1 MPRLAFELVVQAAI
15 EVPLLTRASYHGRVP
30 RVIRTMCPMNC
41 HPTLCGMLVEVDD
54 GRVLRVSGDV
64 DNPDSRGFLC
74 VRGQAAPEIL
84 DNPRR
89 LLYPMLRATRSDGWR
104 RATWDEALD
113 TIATRMRAVG
123 REAVATW
130 SGHGIFANNY
140 GTRIHSHLLRR
151 FSNIHGCQWWSPAII
166 CWALGGFGLG
176 LTGLLEPN
184 TKEDMGAN
192 AAMIVLWGANLASQP
207 NTARHLAAARRRGA
221 RIVTIDVRETE
232 AAAQSD
238 ETLLIRPGTDAAL
251 ALALMHVIVT
261 DSLVDRDFVG
271 RHTVGFERLAAHVH
285 AYTPEWAAAVTGIE
299 ATRIVDL
306 ARRYATTR
314 PAMIVV
320 GGSSMH
326 KASNGWQ
333 AARAIACLP
342 ALTGQVGIPGGGLGP
357 RHGASLRG
365 QVLGNIVALERRP
378 PGDYVPDQMSR
389 ITESLV
395 TGHVRVLLLFGTDML
410 SSFADANRVAEGLAR
425 QELIVSYDLFENDT
439 ARRFADVLLPA
450 TSWLEE
456 LGCKATNTHVYLMPQ
471 VLGPPGETRSVPWV
485 LRALAERL
493 GLEDFFPWKDDA
505 ALVDAMLDVP
515 ATRHANVASL
525 VAEGGMRAM
534 NVSHVGHPDL
544 TFPTPSGKLELF
556 SERAVTLGL
565 PGLPVFEAPGTE
577 PSHPLTLRQGR
588 TLTAFHSFYDHGRAL
603 PSLAKADPEPVLWI
617 SPDDAAA
624 RGITDGSRIA
634 MRNARGEMRCRAH
647 VTAKIPAGTVWMRDG
662 WSELNTLTS
671 GEAVI
676 PDAAVDA
683 LGFSAG
689 QAAFDASV
697 EVAPGD
703 DPPR

>member
-1 MPRLAFELVVQAAI
+1 
-15 EVPLLTRASYHGRVP
+15 
-30 RVIRTMCPMNC
+30 MCPMNC
-41 HPTLCGMLVEVDD
+41 HPTLCGMLVHVDD
-54 GRVLRVSGDV
+54 DRVTHVSGDP

-74 VRGQAAPEIL
+74 IRGQAAPEIL

-89 LLYPMLRATRSDGWR
+89 LLHPMMRTPRSGAWR
-104 RATWDEALD
+104 QATWDEALD
-113 TIATRMRAVG
+113 TIVARMRAAG
-123 REAVATW
+123 RDAVATW
-130 SGHGIFANNY
+130 SGHGVFANNY

-151 FSNIHGCQWWSPAII
+151 FSNIYGCQWWSPAII

-192 AAMIVLWGANLASQP
+192 AALIVLWGANLASQP
-207 NTARHLAAARRRGA
+207 NTGRHLAAARRRGA
-221 RIVTIDVRETE
+221 RIITIDVRETE

-251 ALALMHVIVT
+251 ALALMHV
-261 DSLVDRDFVG
+261 LVRENLIDRDFVA
-271 RHTVGFERLAAHVH
+271 RHTVGFDRLAAHVQAH
-285 AYTPEWAAAVTGIE
+285 TPAWAATITGIAAE
-299 ATRIVDL
+299 RIVDL
-306 ARRYATTR
+306 ARQYAGTR

-326 KASNGWQ
+326 KASNGWH

-342 ALTGQVGIPGGGLGP
+342 ALTGQVGVAGGGLGP

-378 PGDYVPDQMSR
+378 PGDDVPNQMSR
-389 ITESLV
+389 ITEALV
-395 TGHVRVLLLFGTDML
+395 SCRVRVLLLFGTDML
-410 SSFADANRVAEGLAR
+410 SSFADANHVAEGLAR
-425 QELIVSYDLFENDT
+425 QDLVVSYDLFENDT
-439 ARRFADVLLPA
+439 ARRFADILLPS

-471 VLGPPGETRSVPWV
+471 VLEAAGETRPVPWV

-493 GLEDFFPWKDDA
+493 GLDDFFPWNGDR

-515 ATRHANVASL
+515 ATGHATVAAIA
-525 VAEGGMRAM
+525 AEGGMRAM
-534 NVSHVGHPDL
+534 KVSHVGHPDL

-556 SERAVTLGL
+556 SERAVSLGL
-565 PGLPVFEAPGTE
+565 PGLPVFEAPAEST
-577 PSHPLTLRQGR
+577 SHPLTLRQGR
-588 TLTAFHSFYDHGRAL
+588 TLTAFHGFYDHGRAL
-603 PSLAKADPEPVLWI
+603 PTLAKADPEPVLWI

-624 RGITDGSRIA
+624 RGVTDGAAIA
-634 MRNARGEMRCRAH
+634 MRNERGEMRCRAH

-662 WSELNTLTS
+662 WPDLNTLTS
-671 GEAVI
+671 GDAVI

-689 QAAFDASV
+689 QAAFDARV
-697 EVAPGD
+697 EVTPIAAS
-703 DPPR
+703 

>member
-1 MPRLAFELVVQAAI
+1 MSGVKQTV
-15 EVPLLTRASYHGRVP
+15 
-30 RVIRTMCPMNC
+30 RTMCPMNC
-41 HPTLCGMLVEVDD
+41 HPTLCGMLVHVDD
-54 GRVLRVSGDV
+54 GRVTHVSGDA

-74 VRGQAAPEIL
+74 VRGQAAPEIQG
-84 DNPRR
+84 NPRR
-89 LLYPMLRATRSDGWR
+89 LLYPMLRATRGGRWR

-113 TIATRMRAVG
+113 TIATRMRDAG

-151 FSNIHGCQWWSPAII
+151 FSNLYGCQWWSPAII

-192 AAMIVLWGANLASQP
+192 AGLIVLWGANLASQP
-207 NTARHLAAARRRGA
+207 NTGRHLAAARRRGA
-221 RIVTIDVRETE
+221 HIVTIDVRGTE

-251 ALALMHVIVT
+251 ALALMHVIVAEG
-261 DSLVDRDFVG
+261 LVDRHFVA
-271 RHTVGFERLAAHVH
+271 RHTVGFERLAADLP
-285 AYTPEWAAAVTGIE
+285 ARTPAWASTITGID
-299 ATRIVDL
+299 APRIVEL
-306 ARRYATTR
+306 ARRYASTR

-342 ALTGQVGIPGGGLGP
+342 ALTGQVGIAGGGLGP

-378 PGDYVPDQMSR
+378 PGDDVPNQMSR

-395 TGHVRVLLLFGTDML
+395 SGRVRVLLLFGTDML

-425 QELIVSYDLFENDT
+425 QELVVSYDLFENDT
-439 ARRFADVLLPA
+439 ARRFADILLPS

-471 VLGPPGETRSVPWV
+471 VLEAPGETRSVPWV
-485 LRALAERL
+485 LRALGERL

-515 ATRHANVASL
+515 ATRHATVASL
-525 VAEGGMRAM
+525 IAEGGMRAM
-534 NVSHVGHPDL
+534 DVSHVGHPDL
-544 TFPTPSGKLELF
+544 TFPTPSGKLELY
-556 SERAVTLGL
+556 SERAVSLGL
-565 PGLPVFEAPGTE
+565 PGLPVFEAPAE
-577 PSHPLTLRQGR
+577 SSYPLTLRQGR
-588 TLTAFHSFYDHGRAL
+588 TLTAFHGFYDHGRAL

-617 SPDDAAA
+617 SPADAAA
-624 RGITDGSRIA
+624 RGIADDALIA

-671 GEAVI
+671 GEPVI

-689 QAAFDASV
+689 QAAFDARV
-697 EVAPGD
+697 EVAPA
-703 DPPR
+703 

>member
-1 MPRLAFELVVQAAI
+1 MAA
-15 EVPLLTRASYHGRVP
+15 VR

-41 HPTLCGMLVEVDD
+41 HPTLCGMLVEVED
-54 GRVLRVSGDV
+54 GRVSRVSGDP

-89 LLYPMLRATRSDGWR
+89 LLHPMVRATRGGPWR
-104 RATWDEALD
+104 RASWDEALD
-113 TIATRMRAVG
+113 LIVARMRAAG

-151 FSNIHGCQWWSPAII
+151 FSNLYGCQWWSPAII

-184 TKEDMGAN
+184 TKEDMGAHAN
-192 AAMIVLWGANLASQP
+192 LIVLWGANLTSQP
-207 NTARHLAAARRRGA
+207 NTARHIAAARRRGA

-232 AAAQSD
+232 ASAQSE

-251 ALALMHVIVT
+251 ALAMLHVIVADGAI
-261 DSLVDRDFVG
+261 DSEFVA
-271 RHTVGFERLAAHVH
+271 RHTVGFEQLAAHLKSH
-285 AYTPEWAAAVTGIE
+285 TPDWAAAITGIAAE
-299 ATRIVDL
+299 RIVDL
-306 ARRYATTR
+306 ARRYARTR

-326 KASNGWQ
+326 KASNGWH

-342 ALTGQVGIPGGGLGP
+342 AVTGQVGIAGGGLGP

-365 QVLGNIVALERRP
+365 QVLGTIVALDRRP
-378 PGDYVPDQMSR
+378 PGEDVPNQMAR
-389 ITESLV
+389 ITDALGS
-395 TGHVRVLLLFGTDML
+395 GRVRVLLLFGTDML

-425 QELIVSYDLFENDT
+425 QDLVVSYDLFENDT
-439 ARRFADVLLPA
+439 ARRFADVLLPS

-471 VLGPPGETRSVPWV
+471 VLPPPGETRSVPWV

-493 GLEDFFPWKDDA
+493 GLDDFFPWADDA
-505 ALVDAMLDVP
+505 GLVDAMLDVP
-515 ATRHANVASL
+515 ATGHATVNTLA
-525 VAEGGMRAM
+525 ADGGMRGM
-534 NVSHVGHPDL
+534 DVSHVGHPDL

-556 SERAVTLGL
+556 SERAVALGL
-565 PGLPVFEAPGTE
+565 PGLPVFEPPVA
-577 PSHPLTLRQGR
+577 SAYPLTLRQGR
-588 TLTAFHSFYDHGRAL
+588 TLTAFHGFYDHGQAL

-617 SPDDAAA
+617 SPADAAA
-624 RGITDGSRIA
+624 RGVADGAAIT
-634 MRNARGEMRCRAH
+634 MRNDRGEMHCRAH
-647 VTAKIPAGTVWMRDG
+647 VTAKIPPGTVWMRDG
-662 WSELNTLTS
+662 WAELNTLTS
-671 GEAVI
+671 GDAVI

-689 QAAFDASV
+689 QAAFDAQV
-697 EVAPGD
+697 EVAPLG
-703 DPPR
+703 